1 MPTLT
6 DEGWALIGRVADAG
20 LRANLYRW
28 LSRVQIMEEGFDEL
42 VADSMTHAQAVA
54 EPPPNVSLLRPLRPV
69 GNGGVGG

>member
-6 DEGWALIGRVADAG
+6 DEGRALIDDVAAPG
-20 LRANLYRW
+20 LRRRLYVW
-28 LSRVQIMEEGFDEL
+28 LGRVQIMEEGFDEL

-54 EPPPNVSLLRPLRPV
+54 DPPPSVSLLRPLRPV